1 MTEVQEHPYSSNS
14 PAGSPSAFW
23 APGWLPKPPCVMC
36 QAQPQS
42 QDLVPGNSSW
52 GWLHELMA
60 SKESSLLVTE
70 HHLPAASH
78 CQQNVPHPGACRIL
92 LILILL
98 LVPTRMLL
106 PQITL
111 HRVFSPSR
119 HGTPPS
125 YTAGGFGS
133 CFAAFPPPFFWLT
146 AARYEPYV
154 SCGWKAELITHR
166 DRAARSASLC
176 KTRSHLLPGIRQHR
190 GFFPRKVGASKAAR
204 WPCWHGRQHPP
215 ATREMLWVAKQHLGN
230 KIQGQWVR
238 EGKDGPLSAPSAG
251 WEPVHSARFG
261 SGVVAGSK

>member
-1 MTEVQEHPYSSNS
+1 MCYV
-14 PAGSPSAFW
+14 
-23 APGWLPKPPCVMC
+23 PGTAPKPGFGAWKQLLGLAARADGQQRAPFWSRSITSQQPPTANKMFHILEHAASSSSSSYSLSPPGCCCPKSPCTGFS
-36 QAQPQS
+36 A
-42 QDLVPGNSSW
+42 
-52 GWLHELMA
+52 
-60 SKESSLLVTE
+60 
-70 HHLPAASH
+70 LPAMG
-78 CQQNVPHPGACRIL
+78 P
-92 LILILL
+92 
-98 LVPTRMLL
+98 LL
-106 PQITL
+106 PTL
-111 HRVFSPSR
+111 RVGLAHALLPFS
-119 HGTPPS
+119 
-125 YTAGGFGS
+125 
-133 CFAAFPPPFFWLT
+133 PPFFWLT